1 MDIKLLLTAVPF
13 LCYAGKSYSV
23 QRNEKPNLLI
33 IMTDQQRYDA
43 LGCVGKFPFL
53 KTPNL
58 DRLAKKSAFFTHA
71 YTQCA
76 VSAPARAT
84 ILTGLTV
91 NNHGQLNN
99 DVGYK
104 DSFGFTNNLSYDQI
118 LCKNGYYAEFHG
130 KLHNPSRIASCYANF
145 KKLDLPNGIIEYS
158 GEMKFQEYHDYI
170 KSIYGNLDFEEGDL
184 FDATLGMPY
193 KPDPIDRLFG
203 RGTNSKLTKEEK
215 KIRPLTQPDAHGC
228 LRISKEDTYTAYQ
241 AKKVIEA
248 LKRAKKVGKPFSITC
263 SFHFP
268 HSPILAAKPYYGM
281 YKPEDM
287 PVPESIS
294 DDLKD
299 SPYYKTNGRMVLRQ
313 YADSSKIG
321 YMMSTYFGLVT
332 EIDFWVGEILSVL
345 KDLGEEDNTMII
357 FMSDHG
363 EMLGSHGMREKNV
376 FFEESA
382 RIPLM
387 ISFPERIKPRIIDNY
402 VSNIDL
408 YATILDYMG
417 IENTQKTDS
426 ESLRCLIEGKDN
438 SKGKY
443 LVTEWNFR
451 GPVEPNYM
459 IIKDGWKLY
468 IPYTK
473 ESTVKDALYNLNKDP
488 LEMENLLSPTN
499 RDLYK
504 DKAEE
509 LKRDLL
515 CWLKRHN
522 PKHVAGV
529 SERIF

>member
-1 MDIKLLLTAVPF
+1 MKEKLLLTISMGTFVANIH
-13 LCYAGKSYSV
+13 ANSID
-23 QRNEKPNLLI
+23 EKPNLLI

-43 LGCVGKFPFL
+43 LGFVGKYQFL

-58 DRLAKKSAFFTHA
+58 DRLAKNSAFFSHA

-99 DVGYK
+99 DVGYN
-104 DSFGFTNNLSYDQI
+104 DSFGFTKNKSYDQV
-118 LCKNGYYAEFHG
+118 LCENGYYAEFHG
-130 KLHNPSRIASCYANF
+130 KLHNPSRIGSCYANF
-145 KKLDLPNGIIEYS
+145 KKLDLPNNVLEYS
-158 GEMKFQEYHDYI
+158 GEMRFQEYHEYI
-170 KSIYGNLDFEEGDL
+170 KRIYGNLGFEDGEL

-193 KPDPIDRLFG
+193 KPDPIDRLYG
-203 RGTNSKLTKEEK
+203 KGTNYKLTEEERK
-215 KIRPLTQPDAHGC
+215 KRPLTQPDAHGC
-228 LRISKEDTYTAYQ
+228 LRISKNDTYTAFQ
-241 AKKVIEA
+241 ARKAIEA
-248 LKRAKKVGKPFSITC
+248 LKRAKKVGKPFSVTC
-263 SFHFP
+263 SFHCP

-281 YKPEDM
+281 YRPEDM
-287 PVPESIS
+287 PIPESIS
-294 DDLKD
+294 DDLND
-299 SPYYKTNGRMVLRQ
+299 SPYYNANGRRYMPQ

-321 YMMSTYFGLVT
+321 YMMSTYFGLIS
-332 EIDFWVGEILSVL
+332 EIDYWVGEILSVL
-345 KDLGEEDNTMII
+345 DEIGETDNTMII

-387 ISFPERIKPRIIDNY
+387 ICFPGRIKPTIVDKY

-417 IENTQKTDS
+417 VKDNQKTDS
-426 ESLRCLIEGKDN
+426 ESLRELIEGNDTT
-438 SKGKY
+438 KGRY

-468 IPYTK
+468 VPYTK
-473 ESTVKDALYNLNKDP
+473 ESKVKNALYNLNNDP
-488 LEMENLLSPTN
+488 FEMKNLLSPADKN
-499 RDLYK
+499 NYIK
-504 DKAEE
+504 KAEE
-509 LKRDLL
+509 LKKDLL
-515 CWLKRHN
+515 SWLKIHN
-522 PKHVAGV
+522 PKHVNGIA
-529 SERIF
+529 ERIF